1 MKFYLV
7 TEYKNS
13 DKIRL
18 IANMGNMNCKLIR
31 LYLFSVHLILTS

>member
-1 MKFYLV
+1 MNFYLV

-13 DKIRL
+13 DKIKS
-18 IANMGNMNCKLIR
+18 IVNSGNMNCKLIR